1 VRSYSTAVNALHREA
16 WEDAV
21 VEGPA
26 SIERFRYARSE
37 PFPGRSQRLAI
48 AVHVALRGWR

>member
-37 PFPGRSQRLAI
+37 PFPGRAQRLAM
-48 AVHVALRGWR
+48 AVRVALRDWR